1 MTRFRLASPRRRGD
15 ATSSAARWRRLRHLP
30 RDERGVTAVEFV
42 FVAPILILILG
53 GILQFGLVL
62 YLQNHMN
69 DVARDVSR
77 RVAVAEL
84 SEAEGEAAA
93 QNALINWGMTYTV
106 DVAMPDP
113 ADPTDRDIDVTI
125 SVPMSEASLIDIL
138 GLFQS
143 GSLTASVTMRQE

>member
-1 MTRFRLASPRRRGD
+1 MSRTISANRTRDTMWRFAL
-15 ATSSAARWRRLRHLP
+15 WRRLRTLA
-30 RDERGVTAVEFV
+30 RDDRGVTAVEFV

-53 GILQFGLVL
+53 GILQFGLIL

-84 SEAEGEAAA
+84 SETEGEAAA
-93 QNALINWGMTYTV
+93 QDALINWGVTYSI
-106 DVAMPDP
+106 DVEMPDP
-113 ADPTDRDIDVTI
+113 NDPNDRDIDVTI
-125 SVPMSEASLIDIL
+125 SVPMAEASLIDIL

-143 GSLTASVTMRQE
+143 GDLTASVTMRQE

>member
-1 MTRFRLASPRRRGD
+1 MTRFRLASSLCRGG
-15 ATSSAARWRRLRHLP
+15 ATPTAARWRRLRHLP
-30 RDERGVTAVEFV
+30 RDERGVTAIEFV

-93 QNALINWGMTYTV
+93 QDALMNWGMTYTV

>member
-1 MTRFRLASPRRRGD
+1 MTRKIAMKPASGRASPNVL
-15 ATSSAARWRRLRHLP
+15 WRRLRTLV

-42 FVAPILILILG
+42 FVAPILILILA

-69 DVARDVSR
+69 NVARDISR

-84 SEAEGEAAA
+84 SETEGEAAG
-93 QNALINWGMTYTV
+93 QDALINWGMTYTV
-106 DVAMPDP
+106 DVAMPNP
-113 ADPTDRDIDVTI
+113 SDPTDRDIDVTI

-143 GSLTASVTMRQE
+143 GNLTASVTMRQE